1 MSSRALAERLGP
13 LRGSLPGVEVDVPMA
28 APETEEAFVEL
39 IGEAREGGLKVLP
52 IGNGSRLGGVFGAEA
67 DLLIST
73 RALTGV
79 VAYEPGDGTITA
91 RAGMKM
97 SELALAV
104 DAGGHRLTPDVPRPK
119 EATLGG
125 VIADGWSGGDR
136 LRFGPTRHHVLGM
149 RVLSSDGEVTK
160 TGGRLVKN
168 VTGFELHRL
177 YAGSGGGLCLILEA
191 TLRLFAAPAARACAS
206 FTCDTLEAA
215 LALCDHLSKPPLEP
229 TAVALSPADGAWR
242 LTATFDGRA
251 ERVRRERA
259 MVEERV
265 GGAQWSEDEEALA
278 THLAA
283 RDSTPREGE
292 SPSLRISVRSTRAQS
307 VIEALRGHA
316 PKSPLTAH
324 PLAGT
329 IEASIDPETE
339 LDALASDL
347 RHLTATVRVR
357 GAVDASAHPRATRAL
372 EERLKAALD
381 PHHLFCGRP

>member
-1 MSSRALAERLGP
+1 MSSLAEQLGP
-13 LRGSLPGVEVDVPMA
+13 LRGSLPGVEGEVPMA
-28 APETEEAFVEL
+28 APETEEAL
-39 IGEAREGGLKVLP
+39 IKLIDDARTGGLKVLP
-52 IGNGSRLGGVFGAEA
+52 VGNGSRLGGVFGAEA

-91 RAGMKM
+91 RAGTKM
-97 SELALAV
+97 SELARAV
-104 DAGGHRLTPDVPRPK
+104 AAGGHRLTPDVPRPD

-191 TLRLFAAPAARACAS
+191 TLRLFAAPARRACAS
-206 FTCDTLEAA
+206 FSCDSLESA
-215 LALCDHLSKPPLEP
+215 LALSHQLSEPPLDP
-229 TAVALSPADGAWR
+229 TAVVLCPADFGWR

-251 ERVRRERA
+251 ERVTRERA
-259 MVEERV
+259 LLDERAP
-265 GGAQWSEDEEALA
+265 GAAWSLDEEALA
-278 THLAA
+278 VHVAA
-283 RDSTPREGE
+283 RDSSPEEGE
-292 SPSLRISVRSTRAQS
+292 APTLRISTRPTRTRS
-307 VIEALRGHA
+307 VIEALLGHCPGA
-316 PKSPLTAH
+316 RLVTH

-329 IEASIDPETE
+329 VEAGLDSETE
-339 LDALASDL
+339 LDALSSDL
-347 RHLTATVRVR
+347 RHLGATVRVR
-357 GAVDASAHPRATRAL
+357 GAADESAHPRATLAL
-372 EERLKAALD
+372 EERLRDAID